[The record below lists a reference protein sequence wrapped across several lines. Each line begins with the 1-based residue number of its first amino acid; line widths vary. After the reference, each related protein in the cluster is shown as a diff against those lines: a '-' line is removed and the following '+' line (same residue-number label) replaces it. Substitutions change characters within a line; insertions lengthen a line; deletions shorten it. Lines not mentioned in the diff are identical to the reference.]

1 VKSSS
6 EDGGGKKSL
15 SNFDKKSVEI
25 TAKKIQLHYFPDIP
39 VKTTPPH
46 PGSAGENNSFKRIHF
61 ESRDPSRSDIPESI
75 DDSDPGNPSLSSA
88 DIEKKAYQKGF
99 LEGEKAAFDSHAVGV
114 ASAVQSMNRAIAE
127 IRRLSQEI
135 YQSIERE
142 VVELALSIARKVV
155 CQEIKINRDVVL
167 CVAREALSQVDVP
180 GKIKVR
186 LNPADLEF
194 ITSIQGQNSNFL
206 QEMDRVTFE
215 AEESI
220 SNGGCV
226 IETQLGEIDARIEKQ
241 LQVVEEKFR
250 TEFASSRQK
259 TNSEENP

>member
-1 VKSSS
+1 MKSSS
-6 EDGGGKKSL
+6 EDGEGKKSL
-15 SNFDKKSVEI
+15 SNFNKKSVEI
-25 TAKKIQLHYFPDIP
+25 TPKKIRLHYFPDIP
-39 VKTTPPH
+39 VKTTPPN
-46 PGSAGENNSFKRIHF
+46 PGSAGENNSFKRTHF
-61 ESRDPSRSDIPESI
+61 ESRDPSRSDISEPV

-88 DIEKKAYQKGF
+88 DIEKKAFQKGF
-99 LEGEKAAFDSHAVGV
+99 IEGEKAAFDSQAVGV

-167 CVAREALSQVDVP
+167 CVTREALSQVDVP
-180 GKIKVR
+180 GKIKIR

-194 ITSIQGQNSNFL
+194 ITSIQGQNSTFL
-206 QEMDRVTFE
+206 QEVDKVTFE

-220 SNGGCV
+220 SSGGCV

-241 LQVVEEKFR
+241 FQVVEEKFR
-250 TEFASSRQK
+250 TEFAASRQQI
-259 TNSEENP
+259 NSDENP